1 MSATPKAK
9 NLTLVLATSLSM
21 TMASM
26 GAVIYDSA
34 LLLKGTNAFPLL
46 ERVPYI
52 HYSMRFKKDQLKVQ
66 ALIDSGSEVNT
77 MTRSY
82 AAKLGLKV

>member
-9 NLTLVLATSLSM
+9 NLTLVLAPSLSM
-21 TMASM
+21 TMASL

-46 ERVPYI
+46 KRVPYI